1 MTIRIL
7 GFICRFLLW
16 LIALALGFSLAMLAV
31 KDEGF
36 RDLAFA
42 SIFNF
47 FGYAWYIRIL
57 PGVGLLILAILAALP
72 LVLVP
77 SRSSILAFSTAN
89 GPIEISL
96 KAVRDFVRQLCLSE
110 PGVREVLDV
119 QVREG
124 AGGVDIAIAVSIKE
138 GHPVP
143 MVCTRCQERASQEL
157 GTTLGVEK
165 VGRVAVKVDN
175 VGVTKPAPGS
185 LPPLPKNSSF
195 MGASASSD
203 YEEDEPREH

>member
-1 MTIRIL
+1 VADRIS
-7 GFICRFLLW
+7 
-16 LIALALGFSLAMLAV
+16 LGFSLLVLAV
-31 KDEGF
+31 KDEVF

-42 SIFNF
+42 NVFNF
-47 FGYAWYIRIL
+47 FGHSWYIRIL
-57 PGVGLLILAILAALP
+57 PGAGLLILAIVAALP

-77 SRSSILAFSTAN
+77 SRSSILAFSTPN

-119 QVREG
+119 QVHEG

-143 MVCTRCQERASQEL
+143 MVCTRCQERSSQEL
-157 GTTLGVEK
+157 GTTLGVER
-165 VGRVAVKVDN
+165 VGRVAVKVAN
-175 VGVTKPAPGS
+175 VGVAKSAPGA

-195 MGASASSD
+195 LGASASSD
-203 YEEDEPREH
+203 YDEDESREH

>member
-1 MTIRIL
+1 MTIRVL
-7 GFICRFLLW
+7 GYTCRFLLW
-16 LIALALGFSLAMLAV
+16 LIALALGFSLAVVAV
-31 KDEGF
+31 KDEVF

-42 SIFNF
+42 NVFNF
-47 FGYAWYIRIL
+47 FGYPWYVRIL
-57 PGVGLLILAILAALP
+57 PGIGLLILAILAALP

-119 QVREG
+119 RVSEG
-124 AGGVDIAIAVSIKE
+124 AGGVDIAIAISIKE

-157 GTTLGVEK
+157 GATLGMEK

-175 VGVTKPAPGS
+175 VGVAKPSPGA

-203 YEEDEPREH
+203 YDEDDSREH